1 MRPLSKPSAS
11 ALLEEL
17 SALHPETEGVGQGR
31 GGGGGG
37 RSLGEMAKAKA
48 PRAAAAAHGRPAEM
62 IRPLSSIAHANK
74 A

>member
-31 GGGGGG
+31 GWGG

>member
-31 GGGGGG
+31 GWGGG
-37 RSLGEMAKAKA
+37 RGLGEMAKAKA